1 MLFLC
6 TPISPPPPLPSI
18 PPPFLCSGHVAAPF
32 QANPVKGAYM
42 MRDAERAAA
51 RHGLP
56 FNIPADFPH
65 NTVLATRVA
74 CAFQDAPWVA
84 DFIARIYTAE
94 FVEGL
99 NVGDEAVVAAAVAGA
114 GQDPAAVLAAATAP
128 AAKDRLRAQTE
139 EALRLGIFGAPTL
152 VVGGGGDGG
161 APPELFWGQDR
172 VADAI
177 DWACGRHPMQ
187 LRLEGS
193 GQAASPRL

>member
-1 MLFLC
+1 
-6 TPISPPPPLPSI
+6 
-18 PPPFLCSGHVAAPF
+18 
-32 QANPVKGAYM
+32 M

-74 CAFQDAPWVA
+74 CAFQDAPWAA

-94 FVEGL
+94 FVEGR
-99 NVGDEAVVAAAVAGA
+99 NVGDATVVAAAIAGA
-114 GQDPAAVLAAATAP
+114 GQDPAAVLAAASAP

-152 VVGGGGDGG
+152 VVGGDGG

-172 VADAI
+172 VADAV

-187 LRLEGS
+187 LRQESQGA
-193 GQAASPRL
+193 GQAASPPLPRL